1 MIMRP
6 NRAMSL
12 TPLENLRWGLAY
24 GRGLGVV
31 VAIVLAIVWQLEVAP
46 TLDLISVLMIVLPA
60 MEVGLFAGVAAI
72 YRDSVVEEESQAQAE
87 TLAQGQL
94 RDLMQAVAAM
104 VLWFAV
110 ILILCWL
117 TIIAVRASVIAY
129 TALGVPPRFD
139 LLL

>member
-60 MEVGLFAGVAAI
+60 MEVGLFAGVVAI

-87 TLAQGQL
+87 ILAQWQL
-94 RDLMQAVAAM
+94 RDLMQAAAAM

-110 ILILCWL
+110 VLILCWL

>member
-31 VAIVLAIVWQLEVAP
+31 VAMVLAIVWQLEVAP

-60 MEVGLFAGVAAI
+60 TEVGLFAGVVAI

-87 TLAQGQL
+87 MLAQGQL

-110 ILILCWL
+110 VLILCWL

>member
-31 VAIVLAIVWQLEVAP
+31 AAMVLAIVWQLEVAP

-60 MEVGLFAGVAAI
+60 MEVGLFAGVVAI

-87 TLAQGQL
+87 ILAQGQL

-110 ILILCWL
+110 VLILCWL